1 MKNNKKEHKPTAGEL
16 PDRQKEFE
24 NTTWHEKEKKDAGA
38 TEAERMNVSKT
49 LPETA
54 CKEEQKKPGT

>member
-1 MKNNKKEHKPTAGEL
+1 VKNKKKGNKPTVGEL

-24 NTTWHEKEKKDAGA
+24 NTTWHQKENKAAGG

-54 CKEEQKKPGT
+54 CKEDEKKPSK